1 MSEVKI
7 VERIVVDEPQYV
19 EIAIFNMTG
28 KRVDFELIRK
38 FIINEKNTMFYLD
51 RKLNSSTEPGYYTDY
66 LWLDTGFRDDYNNS
80 IMICLHNG
88 YNGYVGHYTGSIKQL
103 TDRVKSSNKKNQRDI
118 DKNLS
123 RFIAKYK
130 SRVEERD
137 ILFIDV
143 PREYAVATVNKDT
156 VERRETALS
165 MALKNAGI
173 EIKEVVEEHEEE
185 AATEKIVE
193 EFTEF
198 QNEITIG
205 ILLDQMESMQGYIDE
220 LLAHVE
226 NNEKTSQEEIGALK
240 AQNQEYK
247 RALVNIRMFNA
258 ENEKDENLSEEEQLM
273 GHNFLGKNEKI
284 LVLGNTD
291 IRVAE
296 MRAIA
301 RDYYGFE
308 KTDFEFITDYD
319 KIKTAGSR
327 IHGSDRYVA
336 IIFGN
341 CPHKVAGIGNYKSI
355 IDEYKQREDCPISID
370 ARTEAG
376 GLKITKQ
383 SFRSALT
390 RVYMELKASKAA

>member
-1 MSEVKI
+1 
-7 VERIVVDEPQYV
+7 
-19 EIAIFNMTG
+19 
-28 KRVDFELIRK
+28 
-38 FIINEKNTMFYLD
+38 
-51 RKLNSSTEPGYYTDY
+51 
-66 LWLDTGFRDDYNNS
+66 
-80 IMICLHNG
+80 
-88 YNGYVGHYTGSIKQL
+88 
-103 TDRVKSSNKKNQRDI
+103 
-118 DKNLS
+118 
-123 RFIAKYK
+123 
-130 SRVEERD
+130 
-137 ILFIDV
+137 
-143 PREYAVATVNKDT
+143 
-156 VERRETALS
+156 
-165 MALKNAGI
+165 
-173 EIKEVVEEHEEE
+173 
-185 AATEKIVE
+185 
-193 EFTEF
+193 
-198 QNEITIG
+198 
-205 ILLDQMESMQGYIDE
+205 MESMQGYIDE

-341 CPHKVAGIGNYKSI
+341 CLHKVAGIGNYKSI
-355 IDEYKQREDCPISID
+355 IDE
-370 ARTEAG
+370 
-376 GLKITKQ
+376 L
-383 SFRSALT
+383 
-390 RVYMELKASKAA
+390 